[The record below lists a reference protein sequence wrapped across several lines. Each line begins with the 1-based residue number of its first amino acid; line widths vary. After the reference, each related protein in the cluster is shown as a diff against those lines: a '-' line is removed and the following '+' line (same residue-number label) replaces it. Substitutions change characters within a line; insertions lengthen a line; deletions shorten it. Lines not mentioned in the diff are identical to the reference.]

1 MDGIVRWC
9 RACLPLTGLALIL
22 ASLWLAGATG
32 PPLWCGIIGILLILA
47 NSVIPFDAEK
57 PAATTDL
64 KRWRF
69 RSSRTL
75 LDAMSAPTGT
85 LSPESASSEG
95 PDVQSSEQ
103 QRLRQEAFE
112 ELRLAT
118 AREFEEQEERLSH
131 RERQLTERF
140 ARYNEILEY
149 PVPDVQTDRTPGELT
164 RLSAQDR
171 EVSRILEAEAERVYE
186 KIRTNGYTVS
196 GKLDV
201 PAIRSEVFELVQRIA
216 RVYSPSSTSP
226 LLETSFE
233 QLARAA
239 SRICLHVLVL
249 VEQLPMNVQQYN
261 FNHLYGYFR
270 KAVVGYG
277 AYQQAAPWLSY
288 LTRGLYA
295 GRLAAGSNP
304 VSLGAWWVATEAG
317 KKGAQKFVEKVID
330 RQAIAILHDLITV
343 VGVEVACVYGT
354 GFRYRDPAWIL
365 GTELIE
371 LISRFPP
378 SRESLRAGLKQI
390 TELRLRNEYD
400 RIYLY
405 RCLASHKSAV
415 QRLPDPSMLTR
426 EEREHIATSLE
437 SFFSAHIHGTTAT
450 EVDKWRH
457 DVEERLDLKLRPM
470 PGHAAASH
478 PEQSLTAV
486 VQLAVF
492 LKSLGGLEDSAV
504 VSELRRSKVLAMLAT
519 DDIQP
524 TLETLPETIR
534 DTRFEPPGLDPASP
548 VTAAFLE
555 DLVSG
560 VVRLECSHQSE
571 FSSEHG
577 QPAQLNSGTAKKTAE
592 SSATSINP
600 LETLAAEVCTYFRRS
615 AKETT
620 AMFDQ
625 AWLSELK
632 GCSAN
637 NHLHHDMTTAV
648 ARCVLQLRQYNES
661 VAFTYPETAIQSG
674 DQTVLQPHTWL
685 VGFVVRTGSAT
696 SDHAETSIAG
706 RAVLVTV
713 HSDQT
718 SSVLWTS
725 TAPLQVTRRK
735 GLLIDSA
742 IVTGGTWTGSAQVS
756 DVDTA
761 GPTRSI
767 VISGSL
773 RGGRYS
779 TYFEPLNSFR

>member
-1 MDGIVRWC
+1 M
-9 RACLPLTGLALIL
+9 
-22 ASLWLAGATG
+22 
-32 PPLWCGIIGILLILA
+32 
-47 NSVIPFDAEK
+47 
-57 PAATTDL
+57 
-64 KRWRF
+64 
-69 RSSRTL
+69 
-75 LDAMSAPTGT
+75 
-85 LSPESASSEG
+85 
-95 PDVQSSEQ
+95 
-103 QRLRQEAFE
+103 
-112 ELRLAT
+112 
-118 AREFEEQEERLSH
+118 
-131 RERQLTERF
+131 
-140 ARYNEILEY
+140 
-149 PVPDVQTDRTPGELT
+149 
-164 RLSAQDR
+164 
-171 EVSRILEAEAERVYE
+171 
-186 KIRTNGYTVS
+186 
-196 GKLDV
+196 
-201 PAIRSEVFELVQRIA
+201 FELVQRIA

-277 AYQQAAPWLSY
+277 TYQQAAPWLSY

-437 SFFSAHIHGTTAT
+437 TFFSAHIHGTTAT
-450 EVDKWRH
+450 EVDKWRR

-470 PGHAAASH
+470 IGNAAASH
-478 PEQSLTAV
+478 PEQSRTAV
-486 VQLAVF
+486 AQLAVF

-504 VSELRRSKVLAMLAT
+504 VSELRRSKVLAMLAS

-534 DTRFEPPGLDPASP
+534 NTRFEPPGLDPASP

-555 DLVSG
+555 DLISA
-560 VVRLECSHQSE
+560 VVRLECSNRSDFSVEHDQSAGL
-571 FSSEHG
+571 S
-577 QPAQLNSGTAKKTAE
+577 SGTAEKSAASAE
-592 SSATSINP
+592 TSISP

-615 AKETT
+615 AKET
-620 AMFDQ
+620 AAFFEQ
-625 AWLSELK
+625 AWMAELK
-632 GCSAN
+632 GHSVIG
-637 NHLHHDMTTAV
+637 HLHHDMTTAV
-648 ARCVLQLRQYNES
+648 ARCVLQLRQHNES
-661 VAFTYPETAIQSG
+661 VAFTYPETAVQSG
-674 DQTVLQPHTWL
+674 NQTVLQPHTWL
-685 VGFVVRTGSAT
+685 VGFVVRTGSGK
-696 SDHAETSIAG
+696 SDVAETGVAS

-713 HSDQT
+713 HSNH
-718 SSVLWTS
+718 SSSLLWTS
-725 TAPLQVTRRK
+725 NAPLQVTRRK

-756 DVDTA
+756 DANNVGLA
-761 GPTRSI
+761 RSI